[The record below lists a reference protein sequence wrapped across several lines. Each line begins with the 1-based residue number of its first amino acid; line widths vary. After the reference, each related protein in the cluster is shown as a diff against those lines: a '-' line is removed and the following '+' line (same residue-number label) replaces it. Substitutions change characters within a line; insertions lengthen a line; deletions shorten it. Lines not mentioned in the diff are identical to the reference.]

1 MIRSAIFVLFVLVVR
16 FAAAHDLDLTLIKM
30 DQGRGKT
37 TLELTTPLSRF
48 VQTSNLSDQP
58 SAPALDMALRER
70 LKLGTNFP
78 ASISINS
85 QADLLT
91 WSAVLSP
98 GQELSLDR
106 FDQSTPD
113 ARTVIAKY
121 ENGKL
126 QFETLLEGEKS
137 LPSTFGMFGTG
148 VQHILSGLDHI
159 LFIVG
164 LALLGGGFKSILKV
178 LTAFTVAHSVT
189 LFAASA
195 GWVRTNPRF
204 IEPLIALSIVA
215 LAIEGIRRINQ
226 DEVPS
231 IRPRIAIALVFGLIH
246 GFGFAGGLTDL
257 GLQGA
262 QLLKSI
268 FYFSL
273 GIEFGQFLILVPTA
287 LLLLALAKADKQRAR
302 QIALSASV
310 GLGMIGC
317 FWFMERVL

>member
-30 DQGRGKT
+30 DQGRGKS

-58 SAPALDMALRER
+58 SAPALDMAVRER

-78 ASISINS
+78 ASININS

-126 QFETLLEGEKS
+126 QSETLLEGEQT
-137 LPSTFGMFGTG
+137 LPSTFGMFCTG
-148 VQHILSGLDHI
+148 VQHIFSGLDHI

-195 GWVRTNPRF
+195 GWVRANPRF

-231 IRPRIAIALVFGLIH
+231 IRPRIAIAFVFGLIH
-246 GFGFAGGLTDL
+246 GFGFGGGLTDL

-287 LLLLALAKADKQRAR
+287 LLLLALAKADKQRAK
-302 QIALSASV
+302 QFALSASV

>member
-30 DQGRGKT
+30 DQWRGKS

-48 VQTSNLSDQP
+48 VQTSSLSDQP
-58 SAPALDMALRER
+58 SAPALDMAVRER
-70 LKLGTNFP
+70 LKLGANFP
-78 ASISINS
+78 ASININS

-126 QFETLLEGEKS
+126 QSETLLESEKT
-137 LPSTFGMFGTG
+137 LPSTLGMFGTG

-195 GWVRTNPRF
+195 GWVRTNPRL

-215 LAIEGIRRINQ
+215 LAIEGIRRFKQ

-231 IRPRIAIALVFGLIH
+231 IRPRIAIAFVFGLIH

-273 GIEFGQFLILVPTA
+273 GIEFGQCIILVPTA
-287 LLLLALAKADKQRAR
+287 LLLLALAKADKQRAK